1 MWRAGSEQQAL
12 QADIRA
18 NVVWVQNKP
27 ILKILRALL
36 TMTKT
41 LARQEAEFKANCRK
55 QQDDMKAR
63 IQRLESQEY
72 VAQHRALVEAVLSA
86 DRTVVVRMVAPRGD
100 TDDVDLQRLR
110 QIDEQY
116 DEDVAKLQKVRK
128 LLSKKKRVRDGWALV
143 VVARTDP

>member
-1 MWRAGSEQQAL
+1 VRAL
-12 QADIRA
+12 
-18 NVVWVQNKP
+18 VQNKP

-72 VAQHRALVEAVLSA
+72 VESA
-86 DRTVVVRMVAPRGD
+86 GGARRTGHDRQP
-100 TDDVDLQRLR
+100 
-110 QIDEQY
+110 
-116 DEDVAKLQKVRK
+116 
-128 LLSKKKRVRDGWALV
+128 S
-143 VVARTDP
+143 